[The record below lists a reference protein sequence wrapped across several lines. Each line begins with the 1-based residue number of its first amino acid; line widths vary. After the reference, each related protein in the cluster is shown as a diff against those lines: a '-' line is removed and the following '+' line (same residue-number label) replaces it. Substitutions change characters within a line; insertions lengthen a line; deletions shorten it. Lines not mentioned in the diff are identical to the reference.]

1 MTVNQLMII
10 YVILCSYYDWV
21 VINLWFNII
30 DEYLGYLNQQTSQEV
45 QGASQPWFCQE
56 CKALSKEIESREVR
70 PRMESAV
77 ISIDR
82 DGRIMLTQGQGFAV
96 EMEFSCLNLSILV
109 SLDGQEDQASLDSFT
124 FWHSSRNQ
132 LDFLSIVLSMMVT
145 ARRNWTPIARACKS
159 SWKA

>member
-1 MTVNQLMII
+1 M
-10 YVILCSYYDWV
+10 
-21 VINLWFNII
+21 
-30 DEYLGYLNQQTSQEV
+30 
-45 QGASQPWFCQE
+45 
-56 CKALSKEIESREVR
+56 SKEIESREVR

-124 FWHSSRNQ
+124 F
-132 LDFLSIVLSMMVT
+132 
-145 ARRNWTPIARACKS
+145 
-159 SWKA
+159 